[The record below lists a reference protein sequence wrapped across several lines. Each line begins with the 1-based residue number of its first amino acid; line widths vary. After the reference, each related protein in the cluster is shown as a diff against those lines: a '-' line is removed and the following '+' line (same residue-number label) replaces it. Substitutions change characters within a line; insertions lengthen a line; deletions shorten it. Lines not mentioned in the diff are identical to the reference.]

1 MTKILVFTDF
11 DGTVTHRE
19 GAGTVFS
26 EFYQSLL
33 DIDESLKGK
42 GYKDAPMKED
52 LQSLF
57 EQKFGEYKED
67 VTFTKPDADMLMSAD
82 AAAFFREALSN
93 PEVKIHIVTR
103 NRRDYIIALFKYQ
116 GFSQQEI
123 ENITIMDSGVKYND
137 VKAELKRHRDKADFV
152 YVLDDN
158 LGDYTVMKNAVT
170 DNHYAE
176 MQICGGQNRPGE
188 FTWKDY
194 QKELQQFFKPLPVTS
209 KETSALAQI
218 QSSGIALSLIQQ
230 RKEELQP
237 EEDRRKEELQ
247 RLVEKTMDKVNNVLR
262 TLEENIGAVDQHHF
276 PKAVQKANYLLTML
290 RSAAAEYNSD
300 LLSGMNRRDA
310 GIEFKNKCEAAI
322 DDVKSV
328 LNRDLSWGDYLTNL
342 LKKIAN
348 VVIRV
353 FTANPNALFTPVRS
367 ASLDFVEDFAE
378 RLEMGDTPFQTNSL
392 VH

>member
-116 GFSQQEI
+116 GFSQQ
-123 ENITIMDSGVKYND
+123 D
-137 VKAELKRHRDKADFV
+137 L
-152 YVLDDN
+152 VL
-158 LGDYTVMKNAVT
+158 
-170 DNHYAE
+170 
-176 MQICGGQNRPGE
+176 
-188 FTWKDY
+188 
-194 QKELQQFFKPLPVTS
+194 
-209 KETSALAQI
+209 
-218 QSSGIALSLIQQ
+218 
-230 RKEELQP
+230 
-237 EEDRRKEELQ
+237 
-247 RLVEKTMDKVNNVLR
+247 
-262 TLEENIGAVDQHHF
+262 
-276 PKAVQKANYLLTML
+276 
-290 RSAAAEYNSD
+290 
-300 LLSGMNRRDA
+300 
-310 GIEFKNKCEAAI
+310 
-322 DDVKSV
+322 
-328 LNRDLSWGDYLTNL
+328 
-342 LKKIAN
+342 
-348 VVIRV
+348 
-353 FTANPNALFTPVRS
+353 
-367 ASLDFVEDFAE
+367 
-378 RLEMGDTPFQTNSL
+378 QT
-392 VH
+392 